1 LSNLVL
7 TTTKPEIVM
16 YPDRIGNSCDEIEV
30 DDEDM
35 RHKLSTGLYLE
46 IEDFL
51 QMRDM
56 LCFNYK
62 IGLVDEGGVVQ
73 LNFTKGVLRR
83 AADEVAD
90 ICLKKSVGN
99 KEDKNVKFLMCLRDN
114 LPVFSS
120 FL

>member
-7 TTTKPEIVM
+7 TTTKPEIV
-16 YPDRIGNSCDEIEV
+16 YYSHQIGNVCDEIKV

-46 IEDFL
+46 TDLSEL
-51 QMRDM
+51 

-62 IGLVDEGGVVQ
+62 IGLIYESGSVR

-83 AADEVAD
+83 AADKVAD
-90 ICLKKSVGN
+90 ICLKKSKDR
-99 KEDKNVKFLMCLRDN
+99 KEDKIVKYLLCLRDN
-114 LPVFSS
+114 LPMFLS

>member
-56 LCFNYK
+56 LCFSYK
-62 IGLVDEGGVVQ
+62 IGLVNERGVVQ

-90 ICLKKSVGN
+90 ICLKKRVL
-99 KEDKNVKFLMCLRDN
+99 VLRRTKMW
-114 LPVFSS
+114 S
-120 FL
+120 F